1 MVEWVSGVRGGAGTM
16 RALAVPAFIGF
27 RTVGEQEMNQ
37 SAGRDHVRSA
47 EKTRKHV
54 ALQGNRGDDNA
65 RCPDSR

>member
-1 MVEWVSGVRGGAGTM
+1 M

-27 RTVGEQEMNQ
+27 RTVGEREMNQ

-47 EKTRKHV
+47 EKMKKARS
-54 ALQGNRGDDNA
+54 AAGEQGNRGDDNA